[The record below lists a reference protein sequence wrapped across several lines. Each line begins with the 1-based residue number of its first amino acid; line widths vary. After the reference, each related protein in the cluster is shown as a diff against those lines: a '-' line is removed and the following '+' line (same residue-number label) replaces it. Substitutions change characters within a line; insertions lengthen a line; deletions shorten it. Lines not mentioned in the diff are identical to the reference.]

1 MGGYYS
7 KNHFDIT
14 KKKVE
19 NIHLKN
25 KVGDDK
31 VEQTPPRPTLHI
43 PKSNYRPFTR

>member
-19 NIHLKN
+19 DIPLTN
-25 KVGDDK
+25 KVGDK
-31 VEQTPPRPTLHI
+31 VERTPPRPTLHI